1 MSCHATLFQPVSS
14 AMKKRVFG
22 ANALT
27 ECTAA
32 SHAASIGA
40 LESDPTP
47 DARVLFSDTDVE
59 QCDRRVDRFYAFYEK
74 SIMLVRALAQCTA
87 ASQAVGRSAGW
98 KSTKP
103 AVLRYREEL

>member
-1 MSCHATLFQPVSS
+1 
-14 AMKKRVFG
+14 MKKKMFG
-22 ANALT
+22 ANALA

-40 LESDPTP
+40 LESDH
-47 DARVLFSDTDVE
+47 AGFLFSDTDVE
-59 QCDRRVDRFYAFYEK
+59 QCDRRVDRFYAAYYEK

-87 ASQAVGRSAGW
+87 ASQAVSRSAGW

-103 AVLRYREEL
+103 AGLRYREEL